1 MFSKNTLM
9 TVGAIILIAAVL
21 AAHIF
26 FSKNIEGF
34 SDVSEKQRNDN
45 VFGYPY
51 EHKSQELNCLIG
63 RTIPKE
69 IFCASVVGVEDRPQ
83 NSSSPRNFMDF

>member
-1 MFSKNTLM
+1 M

-21 AAHIF
+21 GAHIF
-26 FSKNIEGF
+26 FSKSIEGF
-34 SDVSEKQRNDN
+34 SNVSEKQRNDN

-63 RTIPKE
+63 RTRPKE

-83 NSSSPRNFMDF
+83 NSSNPCNFMNF